1 MDDVHRPLTW
11 REIAIIFTF
20 WTLLAVL
27 SSANWLLDPRGP
39 GFRPIDPS
47 GPVIVAFLE
56 SWTWAALTPLIFRL
70 SSRFSL
76 ARASLLIVIG
86 IAVAIGVYLL
96 VDVAREIVFAPP
108 IHHRRFRGFVEIGRM
123 RFVPQLLFF
132 FAILAVGYAREYFL
146 RDQERQ
152 AHAMQLQAQLAEA
165 RLDALRM
172 QINPHFLFNTLNAVS
187 ALVDRDPSGVRKM
200 IARLSELLRTTTDS
214 RASDEVPLR
223 QELQLLDR
231 YIEIME
237 IRFQGRLRV
246 EREIEPATLEAKVPN
261 LVLQPIV
268 ENALEHGASRAM
280 GEGVV
285 RINAR
290 RDGERLVITVR
301 DNGPGVAARTEGV
314 GLGNTRAR
322 LAQLYGDS
330 AGLTLTT
337 APEGGALA
345 EIVLP
350 FRSAGVSPAPTARLA
365 PSPTAQTSPGETPGE
380 RGRDARTP

>member
-1 MDDVHRPLTW
+1 MHRPLTW
-11 REIAIIFTF
+11 REIAIIFAF
-20 WTLLAVL
+20 WTLLAIL

-76 ARASLLIVIG
+76 ARAPLLIVIG
-86 IAVAIGVYLL
+86 IIISVGVFLL
-96 VDVAREIVFAPP
+96 LGFARQEVFAPLR
-108 IHHRRFRGFVEIGRM
+108 HRPFRGLSEIGRM
-123 RFVPQLLFF
+123 RFVPQLLFY
-132 FAILAVGYAREYFL
+132 FAILAAGFAREYFL

-152 AHAMQLQAQLAEA
+152 AHAIQLQAQLAEA

-246 EREIEPATLEAKVPN
+246 EREVEAAVMDALVPN

-268 ENALEHGASRAM
+268 ENALEHGASRAL

-285 RINAR
+285 RIAAR
-290 RDGERLVITVR
+290 REGDRLAVTVR
-301 DNGPGVAARTEGV
+301 DNGPGVGARHEGV

-322 LAQLYGDS
+322 LAQLYGDA
-330 AGLTLTT
+330 AGVTLTT
-337 APEGGALA
+337 AADGGAIA
-345 EIVLP
+345 EIVIP
-350 FRSAGVSPAPTARLA
+350 FHVNV
-365 PSPTAQTSPGETPGE
+365 
-380 RGRDARTP
+380 

>member
-1 MDDVHRPLTW
+1 MESVQRRLNR
-11 REIAIIFTF
+11 RELAIIFAF

-47 GPVIVAFLE
+47 GPVIVAFIE

-76 ARASLLIVIG
+76 ARAPLLIVTG
-86 IAVAIGVYLL
+86 IVIAMAVFLL
-96 VDVAREIVFAPP
+96 LTFARQVVFAPL
-108 IHHRRFRGFVEIGRM
+108 HHRPYRGLSDLGRL
-123 RFVPQLLFF
+123 RFVPQLLFY
-132 FAILAVGYAREYFL
+132 FAILAAGFAREYFL

-152 AHAMQLQAQLAEA
+152 AHAVQLQAQLAEA

-214 RASDEVPLR
+214 RAADEVPLR

-246 EREIEPATLEAKVPN
+246 ERDIDPATLDALVPN
-261 LVLQPIV
+261 LILQPIV
-268 ENALEHGASRAM
+268 ENALEHGASRAT

-285 RINAR
+285 RVAAR
-290 RDGERLVITVR
+290 RDGDQLRVTVH
-301 DNGPGVAARTEGV
+301 DNGPGVGVNREGV
-314 GLGNTRAR
+314 GLANTRAR
-322 LAQLYGDS
+322 LAQLYGANGS
-330 AGLTLTT
+330 VTLTSG
-337 APEGGALA
+337 AGGGAVA
-345 EIVLP
+345 DVVLP
-350 FRSAGVSPAPTARLA
+350 FHVHV
-365 PSPTAQTSPGETPGE
+365 
-380 RGRDARTP
+380 

>member
-1 MDDVHRPLTW
+1 MENVHRPLTW
-11 REIAIIFTF
+11 REIAVIFAF

-56 SWTWAALTPLIFRL
+56 SWTWAALTPLLFL
-70 SSRFSL
+70 LTSRFSL
-76 ARASLLIVIG
+76 ARAAVLAVVGVG
-86 IAVAIGVYLL
+86 IAIGVFLL
-96 VDVAREIVFAPP
+96 LGFARQVVFAPL
-108 IHHRRFRGFVEIGRM
+108 HHRPYRGLLEIGRL
-123 RFVPQLLFF
+123 RFVPQLLVYFG
-132 FAILAVGYAREYFL
+132 ILTAGFAREYFL

-152 AHAMQLQAQLAEA
+152 AHATQLQAQLAEA

-246 EREIEPATLEAKVPN
+246 EREIEPATLDALVPN
-261 LVLQPIV
+261 LILQPIV
-268 ENALEHGASRAM
+268 ENALEHGASRAL

-285 RINAR
+285 SIAAR
-290 RDGERLVITVR
+290 RAGDRLTITVR
-301 DNGPGVAARTEGV
+301 DNGPGVGARREGV

-322 LAQLYGDS
+322 LAQLYGDE
-330 AGLTLTT
+330 AGVTLTT
-337 APEGGALA
+337 APDGGGAVA

-350 FRSAGVSPAPTARLA
+350 FHG
-365 PSPTAQTSPGETPGE
+365 
-380 RGRDARTP
+380 

>member
-1 MDDVHRPLTW
+1 MDTTVHRPLTW
-11 REIAIIFTF
+11 RELAIIFAF

-27 SSANWLLDPRGP
+27 SSANWLIDPRGP

-47 GPVIVAFLE
+47 GPIAMAFVE

-70 SSRFSL
+70 SSRFTL

-86 IAVAIGVYLL
+86 VIVSIGVYLL
-96 VDVAREIVFAPP
+96 LDVARDVLFATG
-108 IHHRRFRGFVEIGRM
+108 HRRAFRGLLEIGRL
-123 RFVPQLLFF
+123 RFVPQLLIY
-132 FAILAVGYAREYFL
+132 FAILAAGFAREYFL

-246 EREIEPATLEAKVPN
+246 EREIEPATLDAKVPN
-261 LVLQPIV
+261 LLLRPIV

-285 RINAR
+285 RIAAR
-290 RDGERLVITVR
+290 REDGRR
-301 DNGPGVAARTEGV
+301 C
-314 GLGNTRAR
+314 
-322 LAQLYGDS
+322 
-330 AGLTLTT
+330 
-337 APEGGALA
+337 
-345 EIVLP
+345 
-350 FRSAGVSPAPTARLA
+350 
-365 PSPTAQTSPGETPGE
+365 
-380 RGRDARTP
+380 

>member
-1 MDDVHRPLTW
+1 VHRPLTW
-11 REIAIIFTF
+11 REIAVIFTF

-47 GPVIVAFLE
+47 GPVIVAFIE

-76 ARASLLIVIG
+76 ARAPLLI
-86 IAVAIGVYLL
+86 AVGVLVSIGVFLL
-96 VDVAREIVFAPP
+96 LGFARQVVFAPL
-108 IHHRRFRGFVEIGRM
+108 HHRPYRGLSELARM
-123 RFVPQLLFF
+123 RFVPQLLFY
-132 FAILAVGYAREYFL
+132 FAILAAGFAREYFL
-146 RDQERQ
+146 RDRERQ
-152 AHAMQLQAQLAEA
+152 AHAVQLQAQLAEA

-187 ALVDRDPSGVRKM
+187 ALVDRNPSGVRKM

-214 RASDEVPLR
+214 RATDEVPLR

-246 EREIEPATLEAKVPN
+246 EREVDASILDALLPN
-261 LVLQPIV
+261 LILQPIV
-268 ENALEHGASRAM
+268 ENALEHGASRAV

-285 RINAR
+285 RIAAR
-290 RDGERLVITVR
+290 RDGDRLAITVR
-301 DNGPGVAARTEGV
+301 DNGPGVGTRREGV

-322 LAQLYGDS
+322 LAQLYGDK
-330 AGLTLTT
+330 AAVTLTT
-337 APEGGALA
+337 AADGGAVA

-350 FRSAGVSPAPTARLA
+350 LHTNA
-365 PSPTAQTSPGETPGE
+365 
-380 RGRDARTP
+380 